1 MSKSL
6 ICGSFGAL
14 KWLLC
19 GIGAVA
25 VLITALVAAPVK
37 RLPELR
43 SISETARAVDRST
56 MPRFEL
62 FQARDGTELAYRHYP
77 ARSASV
83 DRVAVLVHGSSGSS
97 ASVHALADA
106 LA

>member
-6 ICGSFGAL
+6 IRGCFRTL
-14 KWLLC
+14 KGLFCLC
-19 GIGAVA
+19 GAIA
-25 VLITALVAAPVK
+25 VLFTTLLATPLAS
-37 RLPELR
+37 LPELR
-43 SISETARAVDRST
+43 SISVTARAVDRST

-77 ARSASV
+77 AGAAAV

-106 LA
+106 